1 VRVAQVQPPAFDLA
15 ADRLAGVV
23 ADGPA
28 GADGAGFR
36 RRRQPEIAAS
46 TATRIVKDRP
56 VPRSASRACAIRDV
70 DHGQRALERA
80 LADGLRRSC
89 A

>member
-28 GADGAGFR
+28 GADDAGSR

-46 TATRIVKDRP
+46 TVARTVNDPAAVEERESRLRD
-56 VPRSASRACAIRDV
+56 PRR
-70 DHGQRALERA
+70 
-80 LADGLRRSC
+80 
-89 A
+89 